1 MSVWSAVAAIF
12 FTGSGGHFAVGTKA
26 SEANSI
32 IAALKIEQIALFR
45 KFLKALLAPS
55 ASAAA
60 AALVMA
66 MVVVLLV
73 ARDFQ

>member
-12 FTGSGGHFAVGTKA
+12 FTGSGGHFAIGTKA

-32 IAALKIEQIALFR
+32 MAALKIEQIALFR
-45 KFLKALLAPS
+45 KFLKPLLAPL
-55 ASAAA
+55 ASAAV

-66 MVVVLLV
+66 TVVLLV

>member
-1 MSVWSAVAAIF
+1 MAAIF

-32 IAALKIEQIALFR
+32 IAALKIEHIALFR
-45 KFLKALLAPS
+45 KFLKALLAPL
-55 ASAAA
+55 ASAAV

-66 MVVVLLV
+66 TVVLLV